1 MVKLK
6 REKQPWEG
14 LGQEGSKYKDEKGKD
29 PKAETMSE
37 EEKYQGACVA
47 GGWWER
53 WHRIRDEIGK
63 MGRAMI
69 VYRHIQDID
78 FNFFYCIEI

>member
-47 GGWWER
+47 GG
-53 WHRIRDEIGK
+53 
-63 MGRAMI
+63 
-69 VYRHIQDID
+69 
-78 FNFFYCIEI
+78 

>member
-1 MVKLK
+1 MMVKLK

-47 GGWWER
+47 GG
-53 WHRIRDEIGK
+53 
-63 MGRAMI
+63 
-69 VYRHIQDID
+69 
-78 FNFFYCIEI
+78 